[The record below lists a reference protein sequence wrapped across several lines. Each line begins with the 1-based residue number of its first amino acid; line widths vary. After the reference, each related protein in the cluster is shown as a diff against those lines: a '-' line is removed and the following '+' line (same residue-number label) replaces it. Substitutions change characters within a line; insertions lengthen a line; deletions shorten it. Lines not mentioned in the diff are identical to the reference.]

1 MLFANRICRSVLAI
15 VCVRVSVM
23 TGAADQHDKALLSL
37 HVDDARMYTVHAPI
51 SQHTP
56 RHTATVIVRSFTHNH
71 RFKDFVLLPP

>member
-37 HVDDARMYTVHAPI
+37 HVDDARMYTVQCTRTHL
-51 SQHTP
+51 
-56 RHTATVIVRSFTHNH
+56 TAYTSPHCYSYCTIIYS
-71 RFKDFVLLPP
+71 